1 MKLCDFSYSPADDG
15 RYFATCVVCGRS
27 VKTRTTK
34 AVAACR
40 SVPRGERP
48 KSSELMQAAGVVTA
62 KPPIV
67 RGPGTELKQLLKD
80 WLGIEATP
88 GCSCNSMAA
97 RMDALG
103 PDWCESEAGTAE
115 IVGVMRE
122 EHGRRR
128 AAGDTMLPWSDLA
141 ARQFIRL
148 ACRRAR
154 ASPKVQ

>member
-15 RYFATCVVCGRS
+15 RYYATCVACGRS

-34 AVAACR
+34 AVASCR
-40 SVPRGERP
+40 SVPKGQRP
-48 KSSELMQAAGVVTA
+48 KTAELMQAAGVVTA
-62 KPPIV
+62 RPPIV
-67 RGPGTELKQLLKD
+67 HGPGTELKKLLKD
-80 WLGIEATP
+80 WLGIEAAP

-103 PDWCESEAGTAE
+103 TVWCESDAGMAE
-115 IVGVMRE
+115 ILHVMRE

-128 AAGDTMLPWSDLA
+128 AASDTVLPWTDFGATQLV
-141 ARQFIRL
+141 RL

-154 ASPKVQ
+154 TT